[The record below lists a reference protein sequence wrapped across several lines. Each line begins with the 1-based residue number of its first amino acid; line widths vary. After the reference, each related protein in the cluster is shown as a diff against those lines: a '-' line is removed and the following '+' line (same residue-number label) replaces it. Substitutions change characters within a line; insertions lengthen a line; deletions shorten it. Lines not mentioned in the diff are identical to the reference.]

1 MGGDVSTAKMT
12 YYFARGEPPSAGELL
27 VDHMFA
33 APANKPANKAPARPA
48 QNAPRGGRTHGKVRP
63 RGPK

>member
-12 YYFARGEPPSAGELL
+12 YYIARGEPPSAGELL
-27 VDHMFA
+27 VEHMFA
-33 APANKPANKAPARPA
+33 KPANKPPAAVPK
-48 QNAPRGGRTHGKVRP
+48 NAPRGGTHGKVRP